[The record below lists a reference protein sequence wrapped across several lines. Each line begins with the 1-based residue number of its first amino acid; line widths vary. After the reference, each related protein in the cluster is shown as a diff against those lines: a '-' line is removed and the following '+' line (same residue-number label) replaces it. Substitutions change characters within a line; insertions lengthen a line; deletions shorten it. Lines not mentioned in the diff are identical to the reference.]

1 MLKRIQIFTTIIISL
16 IYIALNIV
24 VFALNPAPWLSTKGF
39 WITWVFTFPVS
50 YILNILVL
58 VVFSKIK
65 ADKITRVAPIYYGA
79 DIGIV
84 LFLSVGLSFI
94 FKFNYILNDNISI
107 VSIIM
112 SILTIIYIIYFLA
125 FYLIVSWL
133 GKNQTIQKEK
143 VFYIRSL
150 VSEVDLLISTSEN
163 KEIRNLLNK
172 VKDDIRYSDPMSK
185 KELYNIEQKIKNEI
199 SLLKEPVINNDIE
212 RVKILTKEIRLLI
225 KERNNQCLMM
235 K

>member
-24 VFALNPAPWLSTKGF
+24 IFALNPAPWLSTKGF

-65 ADKITRVAPIYYGA
+65 ADKITRVAPIYY
-79 DIGIV
+79 V
-84 LFLSVGLSFI
+84 
-94 FKFNYILNDNISI
+94 LNDNISI
-107 VSIIM
+107 VSVIM